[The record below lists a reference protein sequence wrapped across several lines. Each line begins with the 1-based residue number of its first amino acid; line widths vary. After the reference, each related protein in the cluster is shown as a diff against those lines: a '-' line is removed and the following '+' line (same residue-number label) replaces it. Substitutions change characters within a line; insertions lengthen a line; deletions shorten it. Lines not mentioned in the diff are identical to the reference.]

1 MQTTQLIAKLLAAG
15 VLSVAILPLS
25 PFLAQAKDESRL
37 AWLFEAQCVSES
49 PGRWRR
55 EVEDVSVG
63 REVYRSVMFLGPGSQ
78 FASLACR
85 IRQSE
90 DTETSKKKNFQ
101 SLKLEFGMRD
111 RHSASPAN
119 QVIVY
124 LDGEQASVNTVSSGE
139 RVVLAL
145 DVSNISNIAIETI
158 CSSKIQYCDRVYFFD
173 ASLSADVVVPTEET
187 PKEESKKLDNLP
199 PREEIT
205 ETESPETESPETES
219 PETESPETESPETN
233 TMPSETDI
241 KQPATLPSKIETLP
255 SIN

>member
-1 MQTTQLIAKLLAAG
+1 MQTTQLIPKFLAAG
-15 VLSVAILPLS
+15 FLSVAIASLMPLM
-25 PFLAQAKDESRL
+25 AAAKDESRL
-37 AWLFEAQCVSES
+37 AWLFETQCVNES

-55 EVEDVSVG
+55 EVENVSVG
-63 REVYRSVMFLGPGSQ
+63 REVYRSIMFLGPGSQ

-85 IRQSE
+85 IRQNQ
-90 DTETSKKKNFQ
+90 DTNSSNRSNRKNFQ

-145 DVSNISNIAIETI
+145 DISNTSNIAIEII

-173 ASLSADVVVPTEET
+173 ASLSADVVQPRET
-187 PKEESKKLDNLP
+187 PRQETRKLD
-199 PREEIT
+199 
-205 ETESPETESPETES
+205 
-219 PETESPETESPETN
+219 
-233 TMPSETDI
+233 
-241 KQPATLPSKIETLP
+241 KLPSRE
-255 SIN
+255 

>member
-1 MQTTQLIAKLLAAG
+1 MQTTQLIPKFLAAG
-15 VLSVAILPLS
+15 FLSVAIVSLN
-25 PFLAQAKDESRL
+25 PFMAFAKDESRL
-37 AWLFEAQCVSES
+37 GWLFEAQCVSES

-63 REVYRSVMFLGPGSQ
+63 REVYRSLMFMGPGSQ

-90 DTETSKKKNFQ
+90 DTETSNKKNFQ

-124 LDGEQASVNTVSSGE
+124 LDGEQTSVNTVSSGE

-173 ASLSADVVVPTEET
+173 ASLSSDVVPPTETPSSET
-187 PKEESKKLDNLP
+187 RKLDKFP
-199 PREEIT
+199 PSEEIT
-205 ETESPETESPETES
+205 ETASPETASPETPS
-219 PETESPETESPETN
+219 PETPSPETN
-233 TMPSETDI
+233 IMPSETEMEP
-241 KQPATLPSKIETLP
+241 PATLPSKIETLP

>member
-1 MQTTQLIAKLLAAG
+1 MQTTQLIPKFLAAG
-15 VLSVAILPLS
+15 FLSVAILSLN
-25 PFLAQAKDESRL
+25 PFMVFAKDESRL

-63 REVYRSVMFLGPGSQ
+63 RKVYRSLMFMGPGSQ

-85 IRQSE
+85 IRQPE
-90 DTETSKKKNFQ
+90 DTNRSNRRNFQ

-173 ASLSADVVVPTEET
+173 ASLSSDVVPPTETPRSET
-187 PKEESKKLDNLP
+187 RKLDKFP
-199 PREEIT
+199 PSEEIT
-205 ETESPETESPETES
+205 ATAFSETASPAANIMLDETEMEP
-219 PETESPETESPETN
+219 
-233 TMPSETDI
+233 
-241 KQPATLPSKIETLP
+241 PATLPAKLESFIPVIKELGGRVGKINMLV
-255 SIN
+255 

>member
-1 MQTTQLIAKLLAAG
+1 MQTTQLIPKFLAAG
-15 VLSVAILPLS
+15 FLSVAIVS
-25 PFLAQAKDESRL
+25 STPFVAEAKDESRL

-63 REVYRSVMFLGPGSQ
+63 REVYRSLMFMGPGSQ

-85 IRQSE
+85 IRQGE

-124 LDGEQASVNTVSSGE
+124 LDGEQTSVNTVSSGE

-145 DVSNISNIAIETI
+145 DVSNVSNIAIETI

-173 ASLSADVVVPTEET
+173 ASLSSDVVPPTETPRSET
-187 PKEESKKLDNLP
+187 RKLDKFP
-199 PREEIT
+199 PSEEIT

-219 PETESPETESPETN
+219 PETASPETN
-233 TMPSETDI
+233 IMPSETEMEP
-241 KQPATLPSKIETLP
+241 PATLPAKIESLP

>member
-1 MQTTQLIAKLLAAG
+1 MQTTQLIPRFLATG
-15 VLSVAILPLS
+15 FLSVAIASLMPLM
-25 PFLAQAKDESRL
+25 AEAKDESRL
-37 AWLFEAQCVSES
+37 AWLFETQCVSES

-55 EVEDVSVG
+55 EVENVSVG

-145 DVSNISNIAIETI
+145 DISNVSNIAIETI

-173 ASLSADVVVPTEET
+173 ASLSSDVVQPRET
-187 PKEESKKLDNLP
+187 PRQETRKLDKLP
-199 PREEIT
+199 FRE
-205 ETESPETESPETES
+205 
-219 PETESPETESPETN
+219 
-233 TMPSETDI
+233 
-241 KQPATLPSKIETLP
+241 
-255 SIN
+255 

>member
-1 MQTTQLIAKLLAAG
+1 MQTTQLIPKFLAAG
-15 VLSVAILPLS
+15 FLSVAILS
-25 PFLAQAKDESRL
+25 STPFMAEAKDESRL
-37 AWLFEAQCVSES
+37 AWLFETQCVSES

-85 IRQSE
+85 IRQRE
-90 DTETSKKKNFQ
+90 DTNRSNRSNRRNFQ
-101 SLKLEFGMRD
+101 SLRLEFGMRD

-124 LDGEQASVNTVSSGE
+124 LDGEQTSVNTVSSGE

-145 DVSNISNIAIETI
+145 DVSNVSNIAIETI

-173 ASLSADVVVPTEET
+173 ASLSADVA
-187 PKEESKKLDNLP
+187 
-199 PREEIT
+199 
-205 ETESPETESPETES
+205 SP
-219 PETESPETESPETN
+219 
-233 TMPSETDI
+233 
-241 KQPATLPSKIETLP
+241 Q
-255 SIN
+255 